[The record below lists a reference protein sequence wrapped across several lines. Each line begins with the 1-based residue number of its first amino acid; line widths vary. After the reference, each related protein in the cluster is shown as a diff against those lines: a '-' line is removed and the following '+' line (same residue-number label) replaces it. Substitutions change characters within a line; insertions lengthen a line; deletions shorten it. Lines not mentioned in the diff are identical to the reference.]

1 MTASVVLLFDLSFR
15 RIKLFA
21 FCYVFYLSCVCEG
34 DFFNFGKN
42 LIIYRKVTFGVGF
55 EKLYSIV
62 YMFLLMLMR

>member
-15 RIKLFA
+15 RIKLFE
-21 FCYVFYLSCVCEG
+21 FCYVFLSLLCMRG
-34 DFFNFGKN
+34 RFFNFGKN